1 MIWPWNTRKR
11 SQQNRNFLT
20 KNQFASQYLAN
31 PLFNTPRK
39 EPNKLPPQ
47 HITQNVPSIQRTPR
61 QSRSSVAD
69 PVQANISG
77 TTIASIS
84 FPRSSSSPF
93 PASITPTRIQGK
105 EYLNVNALRR
115 DLRNTTQ
122 FSQLPGAAQL
132 STTPSERGVSEWSQL
147 FGEYMAGRSRAAT
160 ETLGRAED
168 MPRAKEFQQ
177 LGHQNIRWA
186 KMRPSYGEIATRR
199 SLQSQSQDAY
209 RRRIRFYSDLVNQ
222 ALTTDR
228 FSIPRQERLRR
239 TRSEGKTSMSQSF
252 FDRLAPITRP
262 ELKHYLPER
271 DDRIL
276 RARRLPTSE
285 YEWRDLDQQYAK
297 RLHAMSAYL
306 RTPRFREERLN
317 QSLRRA
323 IIPQTRSFRAFTQ
336 RSSLG
341 PIDEDLYYED
351 QNEREMQ
358 MFNQPDIDQGEDEDD
373 DEETSF

>member
-1 MIWPWNTRKR
+1 MVWPWRRRKR
-11 SQQNRNFLT
+11 SQQNTNFLT
-20 KNQFASQYLAN
+20 NNQFSSQYLAN
-31 PLFNTPRK
+31 LLFDTSRK

-47 HITQNVPSIQRTPR
+47 HVSQNVPSIQRTSR
-61 QSRSSVAD
+61 RSRSSAAG
-69 PVQANISG
+69 PVQANISSAAV
-77 TTIASIS
+77 TSIS

-122 FSQLPGAAQL
+122 FSQLPGSSQL
-132 STTPSERGVSEWSQL
+132 SRNPPEHGISEWSQL

-168 MPRAKEFQQ
+168 MPRARELQQ
-177 LGHQNIRWA
+177 LDHQNIRWA
-186 KMRPSYGEIATRR
+186 QVRPSYGEIATRR
-199 SLQSQSQDAY
+199 PLQSQSQDTY
-209 RRRIRFYSDLVNQ
+209 RRRRRFDSDLVNQ
-222 ALTTDR
+222 VLTTDR
-228 FSIPRQERLRR
+228 LSLTRQGRLRK
-239 TRSEGKTSMSQSF
+239 TRSEGGTPMSQLLL
-252 FDRLAPITRP
+252 DRLSTNTKTQ
-262 ELKHYLPER
+262 LKHYLPER

-276 RARRLPTSE
+276 RARRSPRNE
-285 YEWRDLDQQYAK
+285 YEWRDLDQQYAR

-323 IIPQTRSFRAFTQ
+323 IIPQTRSFKAFTE
-336 RSSLG
+336 RSSLR
-341 PIDEDLYYED
+341 PIDENLYYED

-358 MFNQPDIDQGEDEDD
+358 TFNQTDIDQEDEN
-373 DEETSF
+373 DEEEETPF